1 MKSSF
6 SNITKLG
13 RLNTPEVNDHNIHT
27 SSKALMCGAHR
38 RRMTLFF
45 VCDEVSWLST
55 KKHQYQRLQSKVRP
69 HVERCSTC
77 WSPFTIRMDKRRA
90 NPCRKKRPR
99 TSNTT
104 STTITSQLMFYQI
117 PPLTSTRNNTSPHDQ
132 PKPGHQLTVTAP
144 RAKLMNALR
153 YGWHFFCVCNHNPS
167 AARSF
172 CSGDC

>member
-1 MKSSF
+1 MQYIWSSISVMKSSF

-69 HVERCSTC
+69 HVERCSIC

-104 STTITSQLMFYQI
+104 SVQCGSDARRSVVAIAGVYNNHKPTYVLPNTTTNIH
-117 PPLTSTRNNTSPHDQ
+117 P
-132 PKPGHQLTVTAP
+132 
-144 RAKLMNALR
+144 
-153 YGWHFFCVCNHNPS
+153 
-167 AARSF
+167 
-172 CSGDC
+172 